1 MDFWEVVRQPRQ
13 VLTTGFN
20 PAQREDKK
28 ATYLSLYQKKSSV
41 GTTDTNDGFQPGAK
55 REDKKHHIFFP
66 KEFRRN
72 DRY

>member
-20 PAQREDKK
+20 PAQREDK
-28 ATYLSLYQKKSSV
+28 SDISPFIRKSSV

-55 REDKKHHIFFP
+55 RG
-66 KEFRRN
+66 
-72 DRY
+72 